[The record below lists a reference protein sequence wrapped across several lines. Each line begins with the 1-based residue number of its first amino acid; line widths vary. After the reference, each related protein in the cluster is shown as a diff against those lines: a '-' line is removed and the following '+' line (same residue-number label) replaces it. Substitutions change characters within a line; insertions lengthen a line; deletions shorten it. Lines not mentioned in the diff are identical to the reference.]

1 MYDKIVEED
10 LKFILKN
17 VNLKQFKNSNI
28 LILGG
33 NSFLATYIQATLDYA
48 NRNGLKCNVLS
59 LSLNK
64 PKGLF
69 KEIYNNSNRIKFIKT
84 DINNTRNIKKILKKK
99 FKFIFHCATYGQPK
113 KWNENQFS
121 TINLSTNILK
131 IILDYSL
138 KNKSK
143 ILYFSSADVYGSN
156 NKKKLIDENYK
167 IGLPQFS
174 NRVIYAASK
183 IIGEKLCEI
192 YRDKG
197 AKVYVVRPGHTYG
210 PGQDIYDERIISQ
223 LIKRGIFEKKIY
235 LMDKGDSIKTWGYI
249 ADITIMFL
257 NIIQNGRSLIYNTTG
272 KNFVSIYKLAKII
285 SKNFKNKK
293 VIIKN
298 KKIKN
303 SFIGSDY
310 LKIKLSSKKYFS
322 EFKVFKS
329 RNFESGVERLIKW
342 NIKKINELSSQSN

>member
-1 MYDKIVEED
+1 MYDNIIEED

-17 VNLKQFKNSNI
+17 VSLKQFKDSNI

-48 NRNGLKCNVLS
+48 NKSGLKCNITS

-69 KEIYNNSNRIKFIKT
+69 KEIYKNSKRIKFIKT
-84 DINNTRNIKKILKKK
+84 DINNIANINKILKKK
-99 FKFIFHCATYGQPK
+99 FEFIFHCATYGQPK
-113 KWNENQFS
+113 KWDNNQFS

-138 KNKSK
+138 KKRSK
-143 ILYFSSADVYGSN
+143 ILYFSSADVYASN
-156 NKKKLIDENYK
+156 KSKLICENYK
-167 IGLPQFS
+167 LGLPKFS

-183 IIGEKLCEI
+183 IVGEKLCEI
-192 YRDKG
+192 YKNKG
-197 AKVYVVRPGHTYG
+197 VKVYVVRPGHTYG

-223 LIKRGIFEKKIY
+223 LIKRAIFEKKIY
-235 LMDKGDSIKTWGYI
+235 LMDDGKSIKTWGYI
-249 ADITIMFL
+249 
-257 NIIQNGRSLIYNTTG
+257 IYNTTG
-272 KNFVSIYKLAKII
+272 RNFASIYQLANII
-285 SKNFKNKK
+285 SKYFKKK
-293 VIIKN
+293 IVIKK

-310 LKIKLSSKKYFS
+310 HKIKLSSKKYFS
-322 EFKVFKS
+322 EFKTFKS
-329 RNFESGVERLIKW
+329 KNFVSGVRRLIKW
-342 NIKKINELSSQSN
+342 NMNQIKYNG

>member
-1 MYDKIVEED
+1 MYDNIVEED

-17 VNLKQFKNSNI
+17 VNLRQFKNSNI

-48 NRNGLKCNVLS
+48 NKKGLKCNITS
-59 LSLNK
+59 LSLNN

-69 KEIYNNSNRIKFIKT
+69 KEIYKNSRRIKFIKT
-84 DINNTRNIKKILKKK
+84 DINNAKNIKKILKKK

-113 KWNENQFS
+113 KWDNNQFS

-143 ILYFSSADVYGSN
+143 ILYFSSADVYSP
-156 NKKKLIDENYK
+156 NKKKNLIDENYRL
-167 IGLPQFS
+167 GLPQFS
-174 NRVIYAASK
+174 NRIIYSASK
-183 IIGEKLCEI
+183 IIGEQLCKI
-192 YRDKG
+192 YADKG
-197 AKVYVVRPGHTYG
+197 VKVYVVRPGHTYG
-210 PGQDIYDERIISQ
+210 PGQNIYDERIISQ
-223 LIKRGIFEKKIY
+223 LIKRGIFDKKIY

-257 NIIQNGRSLIYNTTG
+257 NIVQKGQSLIYNTTG
-272 KNFVSIYKLAKII
+272 KNFVSIYQLARII

-293 VIIKN
+293 VIIK
-298 KKIKN
+298 KRKIAN

-310 LKIKLSSKKYFS
+310 FKIKLSSKKYFS

-329 RNFESGVERLIKW
+329 RNFESGVKRLIEW
-342 NIKKINELSSQSN
+342 NINKIK